1 MTDFGMWMATS
12 AIAKPNGIDGSV
24 NNEIKFKFDGNQIN
38 YEIGD
43 IDAQDAMRAT
53 AILLITIMMQT
64 GITVP
69 NIVAEMQKSALPEM
83 MMGMM
88 FANNREED

>member
-1 MTDFGMWMATS
+1 MA
-12 AIAKPNGIDGSV
+12 K

-43 IDAQDAMRAT
+43 IDAQNAMRAT

-69 NIVAEMQKSALPEM
+69 NIVAEMQESVLPEM
-83 MMGMM
+83 MMGLM
-88 FANNREED
+88 FANKSEEDE

>member
-1 MTDFGMWMATS
+1 MA
-12 AIAKPNGIDGSV
+12 K

-43 IDAQDAMRAT
+43 IDAQNAMRAT

-88 FANNREED
+88 FANNKEEDGQ

>member
-1 MTDFGMWMATS
+1 MA
-12 AIAKPNGIDGSV
+12 K

-43 IDAQDAMRAT
+43 IDVQNVMRAT
-53 AILLITIMMQT
+53 AILLISIMMQT

-88 FANNREED
+88 FANNSEEDEQ

>member
-1 MTDFGMWMATS
+1 MA
-12 AIAKPNGIDGSV
+12 K

-43 IDAQDAMRAT
+43 IDAQNAMRAT

-69 NIVAEMQKSALPEM
+69 NIIAEMQKSILPEM

-88 FANNREED
+88 FANNKEED

>member
-1 MTDFGMWMATS
+1 MA
-12 AIAKPNGIDGSV
+12 K

-43 IDAQDAMRAT
+43 IDAQNAMRAT

-69 NIVAEMQKSALPEM
+69 NIIAEMQKSALPEM

-88 FANNREED
+88 FANNKEEE

>member
-1 MTDFGMWMATS
+1 MA
-12 AIAKPNGIDGSV
+12 K

-43 IDAQDAMRAT
+43 IDANNAMRAA

-69 NIVAEMQKSALPEM
+69 NIVAEMQKSVLPEM
-83 MMGMM
+83 LMGLM
-88 FANNREED
+88 FANNNEEDEQ

>member
-1 MTDFGMWMATS
+1 MA
-12 AIAKPNGIDGSV
+12 K
-24 NNEIKFKFDGNQIN
+24 NNEIKFNFDGNQIN

-69 NIVAEMQKSALPEM
+69 NIIAEMQKSALPEM

-88 FANNREED
+88 FANSKEEE

>member
-1 MTDFGMWMATS
+1 MA
-12 AIAKPNGIDGSV
+12 K

-88 FANNREED
+88 FANSKEEE

>member
-1 MTDFGMWMATS
+1 MA
-12 AIAKPNGIDGSV
+12 K

-43 IDAQDAMRAT
+43 IDAQNAMRAT

>member
-1 MTDFGMWMATS
+1 MA
-12 AIAKPNGIDGSV
+12 K

-43 IDAQDAMRAT
+43 IDAGNAMRAT
-53 AILLITIMMQT
+53 AILL
-64 GITVP
+64 
-69 NIVAEMQKSALPEM
+69 EM

-88 FANNREED
+88 FANKSEEDEQ

>member
-1 MTDFGMWMATS
+1 MA
-12 AIAKPNGIDGSV
+12 K

-43 IDAQDAMRAT
+43 IDVQNVMRAT
-53 AILLITIMMQT
+53 AILLISIMMQT

-69 NIVAEMQKSALPEM
+69 NIIAEMQKSVLPEM
-83 MMGMM
+83 LMGLM
-88 FANNREED
+88 FANNNEEDEQ